1 MPYTVFWQVYKYL
14 ITVIRKSEKHFTHWF
29 LNADTVVLLKYY
41 NVFVRLS
48 IRKSRAK
55 KSFIELLSSKLSNL

>member
-1 MPYTVFWQVYKYL
+1 MPYTVFWQVHKYL
-14 ITVIRKSEKHFTHWF
+14 ITVIRKSEKYFTHWF
-29 LNADTVVLLKYY
+29 VNAEMVVLLKYY
-41 NVFVRLS
+41 NFFIRLS